1 MRRRVRVHQ
10 DELRSRQ
17 VPRSLSA
24 IGEPNGEPTASAE
37 ADSSS
42 LLSLIRSRPATGPS
56 PRALPG
62 RGGASR
68 GYRFRGRA
76 GRSAAT
82 APNQPCRPG
91 RSLRQDTSFPREYGP
106 EAGHVAQVPT
116 RIGSGTSQSL
126 LLLDVANGA
135 NGAQPTTC
143 KQSAGNT
150 CITPNRRSRSV
161 GCKRHGL
168 VPISTIRRPARN
180 GGWLG
185 GPAVA
190 GRWRQRDDEASAGR
204 RRRQDERDG
213 GHRRG

>member
-150 CITPNRRSRSV
+150 CITPNLARLATAPTTSDVHTDRPVLGAPCPATSRYWD
-161 GCKRHGL
+161 
-168 VPISTIRRPARN
+168 PM
-180 GGWLG
+180 
-185 GPAVA
+185 A
-190 GRWRQRDDEASAGR
+190 G
-204 RRRQDERDG
+204 
-213 GHRRG
+213 